1 MDWKRPSLI
10 LSRCIFYLFCQTI
23 SSYPPPP
30 PQKKELH
37 RQISGTISK
46 TSRIDEGQ
54 RCKTSETNSSQ
65 IKEEKKPFVIN
76 SENGYFISAFIGLLI
91 SSKMSQTNTKEKLQF
106 LKLNGFLLMRIT
118 SVTLSFQCYKHFW
131 VDPEKWSTFFLE
143 YPLQRC
149 YYKHYHLNGHVKYFY
164 LSQGNITD

>member
-1 MDWKRPSLI
+1 MDYKWTENAL
-10 LSRCIFYLFCQTI
+10 LLFCHDVFFICFVKRYHHT
-23 SSYPPPP
+23 PPP
-30 PQKKELH
+30 KKKQQLH

-76 SENGYFISAFIGLLI
+76 SENGYFISVFIGLLI

-118 SVTLSFQCYKHFW
+118 SVTLSFQCYKHF
-131 VDPEKWSTFFLE
+131 
-143 YPLQRC
+143 
-149 YYKHYHLNGHVKYFY
+149 
-164 LSQGNITD
+164 